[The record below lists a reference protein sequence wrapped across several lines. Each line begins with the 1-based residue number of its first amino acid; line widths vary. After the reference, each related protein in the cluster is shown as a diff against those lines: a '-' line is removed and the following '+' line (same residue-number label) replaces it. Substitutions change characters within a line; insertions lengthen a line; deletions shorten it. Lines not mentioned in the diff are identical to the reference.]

1 MAHKKASG
9 STSLGRD
16 SQAQRLGIKIFGGQK
31 VKAGQIL
38 VRQRGT
44 KVFPG
49 KNVKKGK
56 DDTLYTMV
64 AGLVS
69 FNSKKVKR
77 FNSKLLS
84 RKFINVTPTLK

>member
-16 SQAQRLGIKIFGGQK
+16 SQAQRLGIKTFDGEKI
-31 VKAGQIL
+31 KAGEIL

-44 KVFPG
+44 KIFPG

-56 DDTLYTMV
+56 DDTLYAAADGAIKFKTRKV
-64 AGLVS
+64 LRFDGHL
-69 FNSKKVKR
+69 KK
-77 FNSKLLS
+77 
-84 RKFINVTPTLK
+84 RKYINVI